1 MSYASDSHLVVIPT
15 YNEIDNIEEFIIQ
28 ISNFDVSV
36 LIVDD
41 NSPDGTGKV
50 VEDITKI
57 NKKINLMKRNEK
69 LGLGSAYRDGFKWGL
84 DKGYSYLLEMDA
96 DFSHRFEDL
105 VKILEASSSADM
117 IIGSRYIE
125 EGGSIGWDTRRKRLS
140 SFANKLS
147 KFLLKTKINDMTSGF
162 RCYSNKALLE
172 ISYATTNSDGYA
184 FQVEMSARAVQKQLS
199 IKEVPIIFN
208 ERRLGNSKMSKKIV
222 YEAFL
227 YLVKNG
233 MKRWL
238 KIKIV

>member
-125 EGGSIGWDTRRKRLS
+125 EGGSIGWDKRRKMLS
-140 SFANKLS
+140 NFANKLS

-172 ISYATTNSDGYA
+172 ISYATTKSDGYA

>member
-1 MSYASDSHLVVIPT
+1 MSYDSDSHLVVIPT

-125 EGGSIGWDTRRKRLS
+125 EGGSIGWDTRRKMLS
-140 SFANKLS
+140 SIANKLS

-162 RCYSNKALLE
+162 RCYSNKALFE
-172 ISYATTNSDGYA
+172 ISYATTKSDGYA

>member
-125 EGGSIGWDTRRKRLS
+125 EGGSIGWDTRRKMLS

-172 ISYATTNSDGYA
+172 ISYATTKSDGYA

-233 MKRWL
+233 IKRWL